1 MQKGSLGLASGL
13 SGEENLDV
21 LYECNSL
28 GEEERKYNV
37 QNNQTDEDKDGT
49 SVMTKWRHLR

>member
-37 QNNQTDEDKDGT
+37 QNNQTDED
-49 SVMTKWRHLR
+49 